1 MKSKQLVLV
10 AIALVCGVVSAI
22 GIFQA
27 IASKQPVAEKIPMG
41 PVLVASDH
49 IDMKAELTE
58 TNVRL
63 ENWPQHLIPEGAA
76 TELEDVT
83 GKFILTRLRSGQAV
97 ILEDVKPES
106 ELTIKNIPPGH
117 KVINIKVPAED
128 LIGGLLEPGDRV
140 DIIGVFNTRKNGES
154 KSETKTFLK
163 GIRVF
168 NIGTSTSGGDA
179 NRTASASGIVG
190 VLVTEKQSER
200 IVWARKNGE
209 IRLALVGDTAETEDV
224 DFPLDEPESNNQSQ
238 VASNPV
244 GFMNNFMGSRKP
256 KIDKSK
262 LRQVKVYSGG
272 KPQITYFDEDG
283 KEVSLAETREATM
296 GPPQMAPGTMGP
308 GGMGMPTMGG
318 MPGPMPPMPGG
329 ASGLP
334 PVDYEGFDG
343 SADLPNGIEE
353 DQYRGE

>member
-10 AIALVCGVVSAI
+10 AIALICGIVSAI

-27 IASKQPVAEKIPMG
+27 IANKAPVAEKIPMG

-76 TELEDVT
+76 ADLEDVK

-106 ELTIKNIPPGH
+106 ELMIKNIPPGH

-140 DIIGVFNTRKNGES
+140 DIIGIFNIRKNGETE
-154 KSETKTFLK
+154 SETKTFLK

-168 NIGTSTSGGDA
+168 NIGTSTSGGEA
-179 NRTASASGIVG
+179 NRTASAAGIVG
-190 VLVTEKQSER
+190 VLVTGKQSER

-209 IRLALVGDTAETEDV
+209 IRLALVGDSVEESQDI
-224 DFPLDEPESNNQSQ
+224 DFPTREDTEQKAEPMIAGPSFFNRQ
-238 VASNPV
+238 
-244 GFMNNFMGSRKP
+244 P
-256 KIDKSK
+256 KVDMSK
-262 LRQVKVYSGG
+262 LRKVKIYTGG
-272 KPQITYFDEDG
+272 EMKVTYFDKEG
-283 KEVSLAETREATM
+283 KQVSLEPAADPGM
-296 GPPQMAPGTMGP
+296 GM
-308 GGMGMPTMGG
+308 GGMGMPVGFPGG
-318 MPGPMPPMPGG
+318 MPAGFPSGGMPPMPPMPGG

-334 PVDYEGFDG
+334 PVDYEGFNG
-343 SADLPNGIEE
+343 SANIPNGIEE